1 MATRRTPADVQSE
14 PDVDVV
20 SDVQPEP
27 DVDLAAAPSTDDEAA
42 VVTGTWF
49 KWDTSEG
56 PASAAHGHVVVAAP
70 HVIEQGVS
78 LGLLTRL

>member
-1 MATRRTPADVQSE
+1 MATRRAPVDEAAVPVTDEAVVTDE
-14 PDVDVV
+14 PVAPV
-20 SDVQPEP
+20 S
-27 DVDLAAAPSTDDEAA
+27 DDEAA